1 MMKTYQKLVAGGL
14 IVALSAGAT
23 FMYAGNRVDA
33 GVGNAIT
40 VGVNSEAKL
49 SVTKT
54 ESALKMAKKEVVYV
68 FTGADGK
75 ENKIVVTDTLTNPDA
90 LSSLSDITS
99 LQDIVNV
106 KGNEEFAQDGAN
118 LTWQANGSDIT
129 YRGTTSEA
137 APVGVNV
144 VYFLDGKEISASDL
158 AGKSGKVTIRFNY
171 YNHRTEKVKLDG
183 GEEEIVVPFAM
194 ATAVLLDEE
203 KFSNIEV
210 THGKLLH
217 EGNVC
222 AAVLVGM
229 PGVAESLGLSDDFSA
244 DYAEITADMVDFS
257 LTNTFTVATN
267 SLFADLTLDEEAD
280 LDSLS
285 DAFTKL
291 SDATDELAEGTLKL
305 KDGAGDLKD
314 GAKELA
320 EGAKKLSDGAGTL
333 SSGAT
338 TLSENMLVLA
348 NGAKDLQGGA
358 KTLSEGMHSFIAGLE
373 SAKKGSAALAAGAKS
388 LNDGAKEFA
397 AGVDAAEKG
406 VGALAAGSKELSG
419 GAGQL
424 QEGVKNL
431 NAGIDQLSAGLAGL
445 DEGVDTAYASLVA
458 TISYNQQ
465 VLNGLSAFAKAYGQ
479 GLDAETMTSLQT
491 MIGTLQQTIAAQQ
504 QIADSMAE
512 EGALKG
518 GVSALLTGAANLDA
532 GGEALSSGVTSL
544 TEGAR
549 TLDAGIGE
557 LAGKLPA
564 LTEGFGALQS
574 GILQI
579 ESGATELDAGLS
591 QLKTAGGQLNAGADS
606 LYEGTKT
613 LSSGADAL
621 AEGSVSLKDG
631 AKELA
636 DGANELSDGAN
647 KLSDGAKELAEG
659 SATLSDGMEEYREE
673 GIGKLLNA
681 LEDADLISVYEKLDA
696 MIDAA
701 SQYKS
706 FTGRN
711 SEMDGNV
718 SFVIRTEEIK
728 K

>member
-23 FMYAGNRVDA
+23 FMYAGSRVDA
-33 GVGNAIT
+33 GVGNAVT

-54 ESALKMAKKEVVYV
+54 ASALGMTKKEVVYV
-68 FTGADGK
+68 FTGTDGK

-90 LSSLSDITS
+90 LTSLSDITN
-99 LQDIVNV
+99 LQNIINV
-106 KGNEEFAQDGAN
+106 KGNEGFAQDGAN

-129 YRGTTSEA
+129 YRGTTNEA

-144 VYFLDGKEISASDL
+144 VYFLDGKEIPASDL

-171 YNHRTEKVKLDG
+171 YNNRTEKVKLDDK
-183 GEEEIVVPFAM
+183 EEEIVVPFAM

-229 PGVAESLGLSDDFSA
+229 PGVSQSLGLSEDFAA

-267 SLFADLTLDEEAD
+267 SLFAGLTLDEEAD

-291 SDATDELAEGTLKL
+291 GDATDELADGALKL
-305 KDGAGDLKD
+305 KDGAGELSD
-314 GAKELA
+314 GAEELA
-320 EGAKKLSDGAGTL
+320 DGAGTL
-333 SSGAT
+333 KNGAKSLFDGAA
-338 TLSENMLVLA
+338 TLSENMLTLA
-348 NGAKDLQGGA
+348 KGAQDLQDGA

-373 SAKKGSAALAAGAKS
+373 SAKKGSAALAAGAGS
-388 LNDGAKEFA
+388 LKDGAKEFA

-419 GAGQL
+419 GANQV
-424 QEGVKNL
+424 QEGVKSL
-431 NAGIDQLSAGLAGL
+431 NTGIDQLSAGLTSL
-445 DEGVDTAYASLVA
+445 DEGVDTAYASLIA

-465 VLNGLSAFAKAYGQ
+465 VLDGLSAFAKTYGQ

-491 MIGTLQQTIAAQQ
+491 MIGTLQQTIAAQK
-504 QIADSMAE
+504 QIADSMTG
-512 EGALKG
+512 EGALKS
-518 GVSALLTGAANLDA
+518 GVGALLTGAANLDA
-532 GGEALSSGVTSL
+532 GGEALSSGMAAL
-544 TEGAR
+544 AEGAK

-564 LTEGFGALQS
+564 LTEGFGALQN
-574 GILQI
+574 GILQV
-579 ESGATELDAGLS
+579 ESGAAELDAGLS

-613 LSSGADAL
+613 LSGGADAL
-621 AEGSVSLKDG
+621 AKGSVTLKDG

-636 DGANELSDGAN
+636 DGADELSSGAD
-647 KLSDGAKELAEG
+647 KLSDGAKELADG
-659 SATLSDGMEEYREE
+659 SRTLSDGMEEYKEE

-681 LEDADLISVYEKLDA
+681 LEDADLMSVYEKFDA

-706 FTGRN
+706 FTGVN
-711 SEMDGNV
+711 DEMDGSV
-718 SFVIRTEEIK
+718 TFIIRTEEIAK
-728 K
+728 